1 MIAHSNSAMATLRAA
16 TAESHRRLEKR
27 LDIKARFS
35 DLAAY
40 QAHLENM
47 WGFCAALE
55 QSLCPESFDGALP
68 DYDARRKLPLLT
80 QDLLAVGIHPA
91 RLGALQ
97 ICTQL
102 PSAPSAATA
111 FGCTYVME
119 GATLGG
125 RVLLPLVEERLGLT
139 ADRGAAF
146 LGSYRD
152 NVSHMW
158 RDFGAAVDDW
168 CQSRER
174 QDAAAGAAVMTFDLL
189 TVWLCES
196 RE

>member
-1 MIAHSNSAMATLRAA
+1 MIASSNSAMAKLRAA
-16 TAESHRRLEKR
+16 TALSHQRLEKR
-27 LDIKARFS
+27 LDIKTRFS
-35 DLAAY
+35 DLTAY
-40 QAHLENM
+40 RSHLEKM
-47 WGFCAALE
+47 WGFCAGLE
-55 QSLCPESFDGALP
+55 HSLRPESFDGALP

-80 QDLLAVGIHPA
+80 QDLLAVGSDPA

-97 ICTQL
+97 TCTQL
-102 PSAPSAATA
+102 PSVMDAAAA

-139 ADRGAAF
+139 PDRGAAF
-146 LGSYRD
+146 LGSYRE
-152 NVSHMW
+152 NVTGMW
-158 RDFGAAVDDW
+158 RDFSAAVDDW
-168 CQSRER
+168 CHSCER

-189 TVWLCES
+189 SVWLCEA